1 MIDKNLVYNDILF
14 DKIKNFSTILNIDTD
29 NNYMFDK
36 TVIMSKNLTI
46 KNITYNQIENFIKND
61 YENEDEDIVEFD
73 LIIFYKLLS
82 YSENDINSFLKKLEC
97 KLKNGGYIILINM
110 LLTSYYYYIYH
121 PFSYTQSCILG
132 KSVYL
137 TVIDDMLRNIGY
149 KIKNI
154 TRLYSIDILKYPIE
168 YFCLIIQK

>member
-1 MIDKNLVYNDILF
+1 MIDKNLIYNDILF
-14 DKIKNFSTILNIDTD
+14 DKIKNSSTVLNIDTD
-29 NNYMFDK
+29 NHYMFDK
-36 TVIMSKNLTI
+36 TIIMSKNLRI
-46 KNITYNQIENFIKND
+46 KNITYDQIEKFLKVDEND
-61 YENEDEDIVEFD
+61 HEDIIEFD
-73 LIIFYKLLS
+73 FIIFYKLLS
-82 YSENDINSFLKKLEC
+82 YSENDIAYFLEKLEKKL
-97 KLKNGGYIILINM
+97 KRNGYIILINI
-110 LLTSYYYYIYH
+110 LLTSYYYYIFH

-168 YFCLIIQK
+168 YFCLILQK